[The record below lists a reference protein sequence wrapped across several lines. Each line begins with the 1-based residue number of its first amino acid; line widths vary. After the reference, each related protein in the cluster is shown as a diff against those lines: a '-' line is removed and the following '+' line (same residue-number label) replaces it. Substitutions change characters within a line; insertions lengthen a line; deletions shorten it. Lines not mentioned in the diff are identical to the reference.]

1 MNKLLIVREKNDW
14 LHIETVSDN
23 GSECH
28 CHRLGHKHRCGFSHL
43 SFDVDGLHRLDLG
56 VDDEQT

>member
-1 MNKLLIVREKNDW
+1 MHKLLIIREKNDL

-28 CHRLGHKHRCGFSHL
+28 CRRLGHKHRRGFSHL
-43 SFDVDGLHRLDLG
+43 GFDVDGLRWLDLG